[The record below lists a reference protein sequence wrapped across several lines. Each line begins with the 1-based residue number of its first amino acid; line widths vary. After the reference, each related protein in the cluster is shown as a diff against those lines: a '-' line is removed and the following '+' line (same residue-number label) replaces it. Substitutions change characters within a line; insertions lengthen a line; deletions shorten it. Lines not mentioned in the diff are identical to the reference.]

1 MYIYHKNG
9 IVSSYSEGRN
19 QTPEECLEFDLTD
32 DEKEKLRQ
40 NWRPFIKDGKLL
52 FEKSE
57 PVKIEEKRQKIETL
71 KTSVKGAKSVSEL
84 KDIINELL
92 NTF

>member
-1 MYIYHKNG
+1 MFIYHKNG
-9 IVSSYSEGRN
+9 VVSSYSEGKN

-52 FEKSE
+52 FEKPSR
-57 PVKIEEKRQKIETL
+57 IISDEKKQKIDEL